1 VQAARPDPDPLH
13 VLGHARPLRPRVL
26 PHRNEAYQHSL
37 ARPEH
42 RALGESVSEAWQQL
56 LRRTDRF
63 TSIDSQVFL
72 DADITSREYVLRYAD
87 GVIHDVQEL
96 LTALDVHD
104 ARGIEDALEF
114 DGEVELLPDGVDLRY
129 GTDGTGFSYPFALT
143 ELRALAD
150 KLAAD

>member
-1 VQAARPDPDPLH
+1 VRVLH
-13 VLGHARPLRPRVL
+13 VL

-42 RALGESVSEAWQQL
+42 RALGESVSQVWRQL

-72 DADITSREYVLRYAD
+72 DADITSREYVLRHAD

-96 LTALDVHD
+96 LTALDMDD

-114 DGEVELLPDGVDLRY
+114 DGELELLPDGVDLRS
-129 GTDGTGFSYPFALT
+129 GAAGTGFSYPFALT

-150 KLAAD
+150 ELAAD